1 MAEYQFNPCR
11 WVQRLTEALDWFVD
25 YESSWEERLVELSF
39 VERRELGWPVPQHKG
54 PTKERV
60 DRYPY
65 IYDYPR
71 PALLSE
77 YERTLL
83 PHLSDTMAVL
93 RQHPVIDLALAHEDG
108 RTEIGVSIP
117 YRRDSVDIVLFA
129 TELVNHAVE
138 HSADETASLLEDT
151 ISRGEQIQLDG
162 YFIALFHGLRIAED
176 HELPNGMTLTSFER
190 VQRFIDLRFFRKLFL
205 RKGFSSR
212 DFSSVGAVV
221 KRYQWGPPIVPF
233 IENELPIRWASH
245 QDADDTE
252 LILSMLPVVCDAPI
266 TSFQSFPDCIDRS
279 TAKVIGMGWFRPTL
293 RELEGELSSL
303 LGRSSQVPTLS
314 GKAAL
319 RVGEVFSSLRRL
331 SEDYGQDVSTGLITQ
346 YDLIDMSRRFNGYLL
361 KREPL
366 PSLANFYL
374 TMLESGSLRD
384 RRRNAAQRYGI
395 DFEILDKVGNLAANR
410 GGGLFARKASG
421 KASTLTGKESKFL
434 RETCRVMILRATEV
448 SYAPNGRHSRI
459 AMSDLPSPD

>member
-1 MAEYQFNPCR
+1 MAEHQFNPCR
-11 WVQRLTEALDWFVD
+11 WVQRLMEALDWFVD
-25 YESSWEERLVELSF
+25 HESSWEERLEELSF
-39 VERRELGWPVPQHKG
+39 IERRELGWPVPQHKD

-77 YERTLL
+77 YERALL

-138 HSADETASLLEDT
+138 HSAEETASLLEDT

-162 YFIALFHGLRIAED
+162 YYIALFHGLRIAED

-190 VQRFIDLRFFRKLFL
+190 VQRFIDLRFFKKLLL
-205 RKGFSSR
+205 REGFSSR
-212 DFSSVGAVV
+212 DFSSIGAVV
-221 KRYQWGPPIVPF
+221 RPYQWGPAIVPF
-233 IENELPIRWASH
+233 IENERPIRWASH

-252 LILSMLPVVCDAPI
+252 LTLSMLPVVCDTPI

-279 TAKVIGMGWFRPTL
+279 IAKVIGMGWFRPTL

-331 SEDYGQDVSTGLITQ
+331 TEDYGQDVSTGLITP

-366 PSLANFYL
+366 PSLASFYL
-374 TMLESGSLRD
+374 TMLESGFPRD

-395 DFEILDKVGNLAANR
+395 DLEILDKVGNLAANR

-421 KASTLTGKESKFL
+421 KASALTGKESKFL
-434 RETCRVMILRATEV
+434 RETSRVMILRATEV
-448 SYAPNGRHSRI
+448 SYAPNGGHSRI
-459 AMSDLPSPD
+459 AMSDLPTPD